1 MEVIDLRGVK
11 RCWGNLAFDYV
22 YSEAVG
28 QSGEILCVWDSNM
41 FQKLNCTVSD
51 YFVMVRGVWVPS
63 GKSLLI
69 ILIYAPQELSEKRIL
84 WDYLRLAI
92 CNWDGDVVTM
102 GDFNEVR
109 DCSERFGSVFNKQEA
124 KFFNDFITNA
134 GLVES
139 HYDYGLTP
147 FKFYHYWFEFD
158 EFDKFVED
166 SWKEIRVPDT
176 NDYMNFMKN
185 LRVLKDKIKTWI
197 RSYKEHTYGRMSIL
211 KSELINLDS
220 VIDKGGGVE
229 KNVHRRLEILR
240 NIQELEKTE
249 AVDLESAVSK
259 EEIKRAVWDC
269 GIDKSL
275 GPDGFTF
282 GFYRRYWNLIEGDV
296 VNAVTWFFHHG
307 RIPNGG
313 NSSFITLIPKIPKCY
328 LVKDFRPISLIGS
341 VYKIVAKILA
351 NRLVMVLGDLWCK
364 KKRKQSMIFKV
375 DFEKAYDSVRWDFI
389 DTILKKFR
397 FGDKW
402 CNWIGSCLQSSRGSV
417 LVNGSPTSEF
427 QFFKG
432 LKQGDPL
439 SP

>member
-1 MEVIDLRGVK
+1 MEVIDLWGIK

-28 QSGEILCVWDSNM
+28 QSGGILCVWDPNM

-69 ILIYAPQELSEKRIL
+69 ISIYAPQELSEKRML

-109 DCSERFGSVFNKQEA
+109 DCSERFGSVFNKQGA
-124 KFFNDFITNA
+124 KFFNDFIANA
-134 GLVES
+134 GLVEVPLGGCSFTWCHKSASKMSKLDRFLISDSLLCACPSISSVSLDRYLSDHRPILMRES
-139 HYDYGLTP
+139 HYDYGPTP

-158 EFDKFVED
+158 GFDKFVED

-176 NDYMNFMKN
+176 NDYMNFMKK
-185 LRVLKDKIKTWI
+185 LRILKDKIKTWI

-229 KNVHRRLEILR
+229 KDVHRRHEILR

-249 AVDLESAVSK
+249 AMEAAQKAKIKWAV
-259 EEIKRAVWDC
+259 
-269 GIDKSL
+269 
-275 GPDGFTF
+275 
-282 GFYRRYWNLIEGDV
+282 EGDE
-296 VNAVTWFFHHG
+296 NSKYYHG
-307 RIPNGG
+307 VIN
-313 NSSFITLIPKIPKCY
+313 
-328 LVKDFRPISLIGS
+328 
-341 VYKIVAKILA
+341 
-351 NRLVMVLGDLWCK
+351 K
-364 KKRKQSMIFKV
+364 KEAI
-375 DFEKAYDSVRWDFI
+375 
-389 DTILKKFR
+389 
-397 FGDKW
+397 
-402 CNWIGSCLQSSRGSV
+402 
-417 LVNGSPTSEF
+417 
-427 QFFKG
+427 
-432 LKQGDPL
+432 
-439 SP
+439 